1 MVGGGRVDVAADAVA
16 DEACELV
23 EVSVLVVV
31 GKVDADAVAD
41 EACELVAVSVLV
53 VVGRVDVD
61 ADAVADEACELVEVS
76 GLVFPWDEYSSGNSV
91 KSQCRSLKKRF
102 WCWL

>member
-1 MVGGGRVDVAADAVA
+1 MLVVGGRVAVAANAVA

-31 GKVDADAVAD
+31 G
-41 EACELVAVSVLV
+41 
-53 VVGRVDVD
+53 RVDV
-61 ADAVADEACELVEVS
+61 DAVADEACELVEVS

>member
-1 MVGGGRVDVAADAVA
+1 MLVVGGRVDVAADAVA

-23 EVSVLVVV
+23 E
-31 GKVDADAVAD
+31 
-41 EACELVAVSVLV
+41 VSVLV